1 MIKMYYIVGCFQAV
15 FLPQGYPESVSKD
28 YLEYQIW
35 DTVQVSYIFKSIHYE
50 LIFLSPQSQWFLCI
64 FTEQAFSSSITG
76 TLATQAV
83 LQGVGVGDETASVL
97 AATVTWI
104 LKG

>member
-1 MIKMYYIVGCFQAV
+1 MYYIVGCFQAV

-50 LIFLSPQSQWFLCI
+50 LIFLSPQSQ
-64 FTEQAFSSSITG
+64 
-76 TLATQAV
+76 
-83 LQGVGVGDETASVL
+83 
-97 AATVTWI
+97 
-104 LKG
+104 